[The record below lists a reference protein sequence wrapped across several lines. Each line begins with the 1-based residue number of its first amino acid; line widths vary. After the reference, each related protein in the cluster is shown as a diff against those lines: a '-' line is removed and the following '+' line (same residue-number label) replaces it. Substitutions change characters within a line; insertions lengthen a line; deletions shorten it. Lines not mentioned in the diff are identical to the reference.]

1 MSGGASYASKHDLE
15 AREAQ
20 WYGGKPGG
28 STMSS
33 SYGSPG
39 FAGSSPG
46 PKKYGGGGGDGG
58 LTLPPLGKSGKLSE
72 SAAMEMEAVRLLV
85 KRGARM
91 RMRMRRRRRMRIK
104 MRIRTRTRI
113 RKCE

>member
-58 LTLPPLGKSGKLSE
+58 LTLPPLGKTGKLSE
-72 SAAMEMEAVRLLV
+72 SAAMEMEAVRL
-85 KRGARM
+85 RM
-91 RMRMRRRRRMRIK
+91 QEQRDATESMIERLMIRAIDD
-104 MRIRTRTRI
+104 IRTP
-113 RKCE
+113 